1 VDDADIRLR
10 NHVYGRFV
18 ELGRAPRFDELAAE
32 LDLSPGEIEA
42 AMRGLHDA
50 HALVL
55 EPDGSR
61 IRMAHP
67 FSAVPTPHRVHE
79 NDRWWYANCAWD
91 AFGILAA
98 LGVDGHVASSCPDCA
113 EPVEITVRGA
123 KPVDDDHLVHINVPA
138 AHWCPERRSR
148 LRRCASSGKSG
159 GTLVS
164 RRVGGRERRTRAR
177 RSWIGSA

>member
-1 VDDADIRLR
+1 MDEADVRIR
-10 NHVYGRFV
+10 NHVYRRFV

-32 LDLSPGEIEA
+32 LGLSPDEIEA
-42 AMRGLHDA
+42 AMRRLHDA

-61 IRMAHP
+61 ILMAHP

-113 EPVEITVRGA
+113 QPVEITVRGA
-123 KPVDDDHLVHINVPA
+123 KPVDDDHVVHINVPA
-138 AHWCPERRSR
+138 AHWWDDIVF
-148 LRRCASSGKSG
+148 
-159 GTLVS
+159 T
-164 RRVGGRERRTRAR
+164 
-177 RSWIGSA
+177 